1 VSGPPAPHR
10 SLRVLLV
17 EDTEDDSILLLREL
31 ASHGY
36 VVDHVRVDTGDDLRA
51 ALAAGPWDL
60 VVSDYSMPQFTG
72 LDALRIVKA
81 SGTDAPFLIVSGTIG
96 EEVAVEAL
104 KSGAQDFLVKGR
116 LARLVPAIEREL
128 REVESRRR
136 QRRAEEA
143 LRASEERF
151 RTLVESM
158 QDIVFTIDSEG
169 RHDGVFGRWLERE
182 GLSPDRF
189 LGRTFGEI
197 LGADA
202 ARPHERAIARAL
214 AGESVVYEWSHETP
228 GGTRHFQ
235 TSLAPRRDA
244 HGAVLGVVG
253 VGRDLTDERRVH
265 AQLVVSDRMASVG
278 LLAAGIAHEINNPLA
293 AVLANVHL
301 AMRDVADLS
310 ESVGSSPQL
319 RALVDELGD
328 VDLAAQ
334 RIRDIVRDLKLFSR
348 ADSERRGPIDLHK
361 VLDSTLRM
369 AGNELRHRAD
379 VVKTYGVVPLVDG
392 DESRLGQVFLNL
404 FINAAQAMPE
414 GRASENRIEVS
425 TAVAADGRVLV
436 RVSDTGAGMPP
447 EVVRRLFT
455 PFFTTKPIGV
465 GTGLGLSI
473 CHRIVTS
480 LGGEIAVNSA
490 PGVGTTFTVMLLPAS
505 ATVAEPAPAPAAA
518 PVVGSRG
525 RVLVVDDDP
534 MVAAV
539 VRRILASDHDLTS
552 TTSAQHALD
561 LCSGGER
568 YDVILC
574 DLMMPQMTGMDLHAA
589 LSQLAPD
596 QAQRMLFFTG
606 GAFTERARSFL
617 DQVEN
622 LRLEK
627 PFDAT
632 TLRTLIATRLRQPS
646 GA

>member
-1 VSGPPAPHR
+1 VSGPPAPPR

-197 LGADA
+197 LGEDA
-202 ARPHERAIARAL
+202 ARPHERAIA
-214 AGESVVYEWSHETP
+214 GESVVYEWSLETP

-310 ESVGSSPQL
+310 ESLGSSPQL

-404 FINAAQAMPE
+404 FINAAQAIPE
-414 GRASENRIEVS
+414 GRASENRIEIA
-425 TAVAADGRVLV
+425 TATAGDGRVVV

-473 CHRIVTS
+473 CHRIVSS
-480 LGGEIAVNSA
+480 LGGEITVGST
-490 PGVGTTFTVMLLPAS
+490 PGVGTTFSVLLLPA
-505 ATVAEPAPAPAAA
+505 ATTAVAAAAPARAEPATAQ
-518 PVVGSRG
+518 RG
-525 RVLVVDDDP
+525 KVLVVDDDP

-574 DLMMPQMTGMDLHAA
+574 DLMMPQMTGMDLHAELA
-589 LSQLAPD
+589 RLAPD
-596 QAQRMLFFTG
+596 QAERMLFFTG

-617 DQVEN
+617 DEVDN

-627 PFDAT
+627 PFDAV
-632 TLRTLIATRLRQPS
+632 TLRTLIASRLRQV

>member
-1 VSGPPAPHR
+1 VSGPPAPPR

-36 VVDHVRVDTGDDLRA
+36 VIDHVRVDTGDDLRA

-197 LGADA
+197 LGEDA

-214 AGESVVYEWSHETP
+214 AGKSVVYEWSLETP

-310 ESVGSSPQL
+310 ESLGSSPQL

-379 VVKTYGVVPLVDG
+379 VVKAYGVVPLVDG

-414 GRASENRIEVS
+414 GRASENRIEIS
-425 TAVAADGRVLV
+425 TGVAADGRVLV

-490 PGVGTTFTVMLLPAS
+490 PGVGTTFTVTLLPAS
-505 ATVAEPAPAPAAA
+505 ATVAEPVPAPAAT

-589 LSQLAPD
+589 LAQLAPD

-632 TLRTLIATRLRQPS
+632 TLRTLIATRLRQPP

>member
-1 VSGPPAPHR
+1 VSGRPPLARP
-10 SLRVLLV
+10 LRVLLL
-17 EDTEDDSILLLREL
+17 EDQEDDTILLLREL
-31 ASHGY
+31 ASHGFE
-36 VVDHVRVDTGDDLRA
+36 VSHTRVESADGLEA
-51 ALAAGPWDL
+51 ALADGGWDI
-60 VVSDYSMPQFTG
+60 VVSDFSMPQFTA
-72 LDALRIVKA
+72 LDALRIVRA
-81 SGTDAPFLIVSGTIG
+81 SGSDVPFLIVSGTIG

-104 KSGAQDFLVKGR
+104 KAGAHDFLVKGR

-128 REVESRRR
+128 REVELRRR
-136 QRRAEEA
+136 QRRAEDA

-158 QDIVFTIDSEG
+158 QDIVFTVDSQQ
-169 RHDGVFGRWLERE
+169 RHDGVFGRWFERE
-182 GLSPDRF
+182 GLSASAYV
-189 LGRTFGEI
+189 GKTFREI
-197 LGADA
+197 LGDEA
-202 ARPHERAIARAL
+202 ARPHELALARAL
-214 AGESVVYEWSHETP
+214 AGETVVYEWSLEAA

-235 TSLAPRRDA
+235 TSLTPRRGA
-244 HGAVLGVVG
+244 HGEVLGVVG
-253 VGRDLTDERRVH
+253 IGRDLTDERRVH

-301 AMRDVADLS
+301 ALRDVSELS
-310 ESVGSSPQL
+310 AAIGPSPQL
-319 RALVDELGD
+319 RALHEELGD

-348 ADSERRGPIDLHK
+348 AEGERRGPVDLHD

-379 VVKTYGVVPLVDG
+379 VVKCYGTVPLVDG

-404 FINAAQAMPE
+404 FINAAQAIPE
-414 GRASENRIEVS
+414 GRASENRIEIA
-425 TAVAADGRVLV
+425 TATAGDGRVVV

-473 CHRIVTS
+473 CHRIVSS
-480 LGGEIAVNSA
+480 LGGEITVGST
-490 PGVGTTFTVMLLPAS
+490 PGVGTTFSVLLLPA
-505 ATVAEPAPAPAAA
+505 ATTAVAAAA
-518 PVVGSRG
+518 PARAEPPTAQRG
-525 RVLVVDDDP
+525 KVLVVDDDP

-574 DLMMPQMTGMDLHAA
+574 DLMMPQMTGMDLHAELA
-589 LSQLAPD
+589 RLAPD
-596 QAQRMLFFTG
+596 QAERMLFFTG

-617 DQVEN
+617 DEVDN

-627 PFDAT
+627 PFDAV
-632 TLRTLIATRLRQPS
+632 TLRTLIASRLRQV